1 MHMTSFTSKGLR
13 LLALA
18 GLLLRSVSIF
28 ASGGV
33 IDTVDIDDSRNPA
46 TILIEFNVPM
56 QYITHAPERRGEEL
70 VINLRTVTSGTF
82 SLQTFAN
89 EHQTVVAKR
98 SARVPLIDARYD
110 PIDAERGTLSLRFK
124 RKVSYKLYP
133 DSDRRGLR
141 IEVVTN
147 ENIVK
152 TPATA
157 HTLNRHRNSG
167 KVIRDVNYTEHYV
180 INLESSLRK
189 VSRPAAGSL
198 PMGRGKVLYTTKFP
212 IDGRVWSRLRIGFFE
227 TRALAKAAL
236 RKLKKHYPG
245 AWVDYASASE
255 ITAALKQT
263 GKKPVVRKRPV
274 PRIIPTLPKVPDEKI
289 AALMEQARQS
299 MAKNNIDH
307 AIQLYTKILRYPDN
321 PYRQDALEY
330 LGVARERKGQIA
342 HAVREYNRYLA
353 LYPKGDGA
361 ERVAQRLAGITTARL
376 APKQEKS
383 RKRRTARRPEWEVY
397 GGLSQFY
404 RRDESTTD
412 AAGDIVTQSSLSTDL
427 DITARRRGERYDV
440 QSRFTGS
447 YLYDFLSNG
456 SGDSTT
462 VSSLY
467 TDIADKAH
475 GLSAR
480 IGRQSRNTGGVL
492 GRFDG
497 LLAGYQLTN
506 RILVN
511 AVAGFPVQSTR
522 DQVKTGRYLYG
533 ISSDLGTFANA
544 WDFNIFYIEQQNDG
558 ILDRRAVGGEARY
571 FDPKRSMLS
580 FVDYD
585 ISYDSL
591 NTLIF
596 LGTWTMADR
605 TIINASFDY
614 RNSPIL
620 TTSNALQGQT
630 THSLDTLQNT
640 FSDSQIRDLAEDR
653 TAQSTSL
660 TLGATHPLNEKF
672 QISGDLTTT
681 KLSDTKASGGVA
693 KVPGTDYEFF
703 YNLQFIGSNLLM
715 PGDVSVA
722 GLRYSDATS
731 SHTATL
737 SLNSRF
743 PFRNVWR
750 VNPRMR
756 IDYRDNL
763 SNNSTQWTAAPSMR
777 IDYRWRKR
785 YRFET
790 EFGGE
795 WSTQKLPND
804 TQDSSSFFFNLGYRA
819 DF

>member
-1 MHMTSFTSKGLR
+1 MRIIPVTSNRLR
-13 LLALA
+13 LLTLA
-18 GLLLRSVSIF
+18 GLLLIPVSVF
-28 ASGGV
+28 AAGGV

-46 TILIEFNVPM
+46 TIQIEFNVPM

-82 SLQTFAN
+82 SLETFAN
-89 EHQTVVAKR
+89 EHQTVVAKPG
-98 SARVPLIDARYD
+98 SRVPLIDARYD
-110 PIDAERGTLSLRFK
+110 SIGAARGTLSLRFK
-124 RKVSYKLYP
+124 HKVSYRVYP
-133 DSDRRGLR
+133 GNDRRHLR
-141 IEVVTN
+141 LEVVTT

-152 TPATA
+152 TPATSRA
-157 HTLNRHRNSG
+157 FNRPGKPG

-180 INLESSLRK
+180 INLESSLHN
-189 VSRPAAGSL
+189 VSVPTSGSL
-198 PMGRGKVLYTTKFP
+198 SLGRGKILYTTKFP
-212 IDGRVWSRLRIGFFE
+212 IDGRIWSRLRIGFFE
-227 TRALAKAAL
+227 TRALAKSAL
-236 RKLKKHYPG
+236 RKLKSRYPG
-245 AWVDYASASE
+245 AWIDYASASE

-263 GKKPVVRKRPV
+263 GKTPVVRKRRI

-289 AALMEQARQS
+289 ADLMEQARQS

-321 PYRQDALEY
+321 PHRRDALEF

-342 HAVREYNRYLA
+342 HAIREYNRYLA

-361 ERVAQRLAGITTARL
+361 DRVAQRLAGISTARQ
-376 APKQEKS
+376 APKQATS
-383 RKRRTARRPEWEVY
+383 RKRRIARRPEWEIY

-412 AAGDIVTQSSLSTDL
+412 AAGDIGTQSSLSTDL
-427 DITARRRGERYDV
+427 DITARRRGERYDI

-456 SGDSTT
+456 SGDSNS

-467 TDIADKAH
+467 TDITDKAH

-497 LLAGYQLTN
+497 LLTGYQLTD

-511 AVAGFPVQSTR
+511 AVVGFPVQSTR
-522 DQVKTGRYLYG
+522 DQLKTGRYLYG

-544 WDFNIFYIEQQNDG
+544 WDFNVFYIEQQNDG

-630 THSLDTLQNT
+630 TRSLDTLRNT
-640 FSDSQIRDLAEDR
+640 FSESQLRNLAEDR
-653 TAQSTSL
+653 TARSTSV

-672 QISGDLTTT
+672 QISGDITTS
-681 KLSDTKASGGVA
+681 KLSNTKTSGGVE

-722 GLRYSDATS
+722 GLRFSDATS
-731 SHTATL
+731 SHTASL

-756 IDYRDNL
+756 VDYRDNL

-795 WSTQKLPND
+795 WSTQELPND